1 VDVRRLRIQDAFAAL
16 FGALLFGSLFL
27 DWYSQGIEGAYF
39 DRAVGA
45 DGVTGVSSSPGA
57 NAWEAF
63 AVTDVLLATAAL
75 MGVGIGLLGA
85 LYATPAIPAVW
96 TTFTSIVTGIAA
108 LWLTARTLFP
118 PGDDPF
124 RELGATVA
132 PALAWLLTISSWSAM
147 RNDRPG
153 PARRRELNVERL
165 PAPPAA
171 G

>member
-1 VDVRRLRIQDAFAAL
+1 MDPRRLRIQDGFATL
-16 FGALLFGSLFL
+16 FGALLFGSLFA
-27 DWYSQGIEGAYF
+27 DWYAHPEISAIDGQGAPIALH
-39 DRAVGA
+39 
-45 DGVTGVSSSPGA
+45 GV

-63 AVTDVLLATAAL
+63 AVTDVVIATAAL

-85 LYATPAIPAVW
+85 IHSTPAVPAIW
-96 TTFTSIVTGIAA
+96 TTFTSIVTGVAA

-118 PGDDPF
+118 PGDDVP

-132 PALAWLLTISSWSAM
+132 PTLAWLLTISSWGAM

-153 PARRRELNVERL
+153 PAPRREAPIERL

>member
-27 DWYSQGIEGAYF
+27 DWYSHPEVSTI
-39 DRAVGA
+39 
-45 DGVTGVSSSPGA
+45 DGFGGPVASLGA